1 MENAFKVKTKM
12 KLSLTDQIIYSLIS
26 CYSDARGTSHISR
39 QKLAEKSGIK
49 KLDTITRHTN
59 ALAKKGLIRKTHT
72 RRNGKK
78 LAQYHL
84 INPKQDFMWVSNDV
98 FKYGAKTAGFLIK
111 LAELR

>member
-1 MENAFKVKTKM
+1 MNLT
-12 KLSLTDQIIYSLIS
+12 LTDQIIYSLIS
-26 CYSDARGTSHISR
+26 CYSNAKGTSHISR

-49 KLDTITRHTN
+49 KLDTITKHTN

-78 LAQYHL
+78 LVQYHL
-84 INPKQDFMWVSNDV
+84 INPKQNFMWVSNDV
-98 FKYGAKTAGFLIK
+98 FNYGANAAGFLIK